1 MGDRFMSDMGQT
13 YIAQH
18 GCIGEVGADTQD
30 TIYKEGSVEHA
41 LFRALDIVRGA
52 TPGGGGEE
60 GGEGEGGEEKKGKV
74 VRESYCELGRAPRFS
89 RASRC
94 DKRGE
99 KVNSI
104 VAKYSIYIYYV

>member
-1 MGDRFMSDMGQT
+1 MSDMGQT

-52 TPGGGGEE
+52 TPGGAGGGGEGQGGEE
-60 GGEGEGGEEKKGKV
+60 NKGKV
-74 VRESYCELGRAPRFS
+74 MRESYCELGRAPRFS

-94 DKRGE
+94 DKGG
-99 KVNSI
+99 K
-104 VAKYSIYIYYV
+104 KLTP

>member
-1 MGDRFMSDMGQT
+1 MGDRFMSAQGQT

-30 TIYKEGSVEHA
+30 TFYKEGSVEHA

-52 TPGGGGEE
+52 TPGGAGGGGEE
-60 GGEGEGGEEKKGKV
+60 GGEGEGGEKKGKV

-94 DKRGE
+94 DKG
-99 KVNSI
+99 
-104 VAKYSIYIYYV
+104 AKKSAP